1 MQTLSHFL
9 MTATLAKASPKVP
22 IVKSAFL
29 WGSVAP
35 DLALWG
41 LSLGGIIYYH
51 FMLGWS
57 TEQAFTLMFNHL
69 YFYHPVWIV
78 SHNLLHAPIL
88 LLLGLGY
95 AWQSSHQEARSKI
108 SLWFFWFFLACL
120 MHSIVDILTHVDDG
134 PLIFFPFEWTTR
146 FRSIVSYYD
155 DRYYGREFSLFER
168 SLNLFFL
175 VYLLYSPVYRY
186 LHKLVKKL

>member
-1 MQTLSHFL
+1 MQTPSHFL
-9 MTATLAKASPKVP
+9 MTATLAKALPRVP

-29 WGSVAP
+29 WGSIAP

-57 TEQAFTLMFNHL
+57 MKQALTLMFDDL
-69 YFYHPVWIV
+69 YFHHPVWIV

-88 LLLGLGY
+88 LLLGLGW
-95 AWQSSHQEARSKI
+95 AWRSSHHGDRSRI
-108 SLWFFWFFLACL
+108 SLWFLWFFLACL
-120 MHSIVDILTHVDDG
+120 MHSTVDILTHVDDG
-134 PLIFFPFEWTTR
+134 PLIFFPLDWTTR

-175 VYLLYSPVYRY
+175 IYLLHSPVYQY
-186 LHKLVKKL
+186 LRKLAQKL